1 MKTVKDVVAEYP
13 DGWPMNGTTNHVSDS
28 AGYNVKTDALFTC
41 HSSYQYSNKDEY
53 KICTREEYERELA
66 KTNSAQWYDYDKQE
80 TISLPPVGVECE
92 VSNCGNDYIWCKVV
106 FMGSSLC
113 VVNHKTHNEQH
124 YHLSSVEFH
133 PLDWNKN
140 KVRDEFIDKF
150 SNVCNKDSGVY
161 HGTGTTQLKT
171 IANLIYNAGARFND

>member
-13 DGWPMNGTTNHVSDS
+13 DGWPSSGDKMVHVFPSGDMYFDDS
-28 AGYNVKTDALFTC
+28 FSTGARSF
-41 HSSYQYSNKDEY
+41 
-53 KICTREEYERELA
+53 TREEYERELA
-66 KTNSAQWYDYDKQE
+66 KTNTVQWYDYDKQE
-80 TISLPPVGVECE
+80 SISLPPVGVECE

-124 YHLSSVEFH
+124 YHLSSVKFR

-140 KVRDEFIDKF
+140 NERNEFIDEC
-150 SNVCNKDSGVY
+150 VRVTALIDGQAV
-161 HGTGTTQLKT
+161 
-171 IANLIYNAGARFND
+171 IAFGDLYDAGARFND